1 MGTDQNVQYSMNC
14 PQCGSSAPAL
24 AGRCPVCGRKSPP
37 QATVATSLL
46 TPTPP
51 GQSDSEDTGLPA
63 PSDSD
68 ATYLAS
74 PGWTDRPSTP
84 AGPTTGM
91 PGGAGLTP
99 PPSTG
104 PLTVGQNFG
113 PRYHIIRLLGA
124 GGMGSVYQAWDQELE
139 VAVAVKVIR
148 PDVTSDPVMAQ
159 DLERRFKRE
168 LLLARQVTDKHVVR
182 IHDIGELN
190 GIKYITM
197 PYVQGADLATI
208 LKREGKLSVDRAL
221 SIARQVA
228 TGLIAAHDAG
238 VVHRDLKPANIMV
251 DESDQAVIMDFGIAR
266 STSGATAYAMTVGA
280 QVIGTVEY
288 MAPEQAKAEAV
299 DQRADIYAFGLI
311 LRDMLLGGRHA
322 GVTSGVTE
330 LMGRMQQP
338 PPGLR
343 TIDPAISEAI
353 DGLVTRC
360 LQPDPAARYQ
370 TASELVR
377 DIDRVAAGG
386 TPAPLRRTSSVLGSS
401 TARWGI
407 LAACLLV
414 ALGLG
419 AWLLRD
425 RWTRPLGAPQQ
436 TTTGPA
442 ITLAILPFRNAS
454 GDPTL
459 DSLGTS
465 LSQVL
470 STTLGQSSSVRT
482 VPPDRLHQ
490 VLRDLQIASTA
501 TLAPAQLASVA
512 DFTSA
517 RHVLW
522 GTVTRFGNAIRVD
535 ATLQDLDRG
544 ETIPLNA
551 VAQNE
556 SGLLAA
562 ISTLADSVREKLAR
576 GSASILEELKATSWK
591 PSTNSFEALRLY
603 NEGVGL
609 TQQGTHQAALTS
621 FQAATKED
629 ANFALGF
636 SGLAQAYSTLGY
648 DDLAAQ
654 ASREAM
660 SLSAALP
667 PQEKHRI
674 AANHYKIVNDS
685 GKAIESYENLV
696 KASPA
701 DAMIRF
707 ELGGLYENSG
717 ALDQAKEHFSKVVE
731 LDPKFVEGLLAL
743 GRVEIKQGNP
753 QASLEHLDK
762 AVGLATQLE
771 NDEARANIQQARG
784 IAYMRLNRPNEAL
797 TRYKESLEIKQR
809 LGNKRGMA
817 ASYVQIGEVQKTLGN
832 PAEAEKSYRA
842 ALKLRREIGD
852 QAGLS
857 VTLMDLSTLL
867 DETFGRSKEAL
878 PLLQEALRIAQDT
891 RSSNLEAR
899 ALNNLGAVYLAQ
911 GQYSDAQTYFERALA
926 IREKAKSPQE
936 VADTLHNLADTFTKM
951 GRYGQAFDRY
961 NSALELRRTAGDKR
975 NAALASYGIGT
986 IFDYQGRYGAAVK
999 SKGEALQAFR
1009 DLKQRD
1015 IWLGE
1020 ILSGYGNS
1028 LNLSGRMGDAQ
1039 ASLDEALKLANELKN
1054 ANLVAQTLNF
1064 QADRLYYGGDAKGA
1078 SELGK
1083 QVLQAAQS
1091 ASDRSLTLLAQADM
1105 AIIASTV
1112 QPTRA
1117 LAVRL
1122 GELAQEADTRG
1133 LKSLSVE
1140 CLLQR
1145 ADTLIKLGDTANGL
1159 REAEHALAR
1168 AEALGLS
1175 VPLAK
1180 AYYLK
1185 ASVLRAKG
1193 DGAARRDYAKALRLL
1208 EEVKGDGGNENVLK
1222 RADLA
1227 AMHAEAVKWSK
1238 AS

>member
-1 MGTDQNVQYSMNC
+1 MNC

-24 AGRCPVCGRKSPP
+24 AGRCPVCGRKSTP

-51 GQSDSEDTGLPA
+51 GPSDSEDTRLAA

-68 ATYLAS
+68 ATHLAA
-74 PGWTDRPSTP
+74 PGQTVRPSAP
-84 AGPTTGM
+84 DNPTGI
-91 PGGAGLTP
+91 PGGAGRTP

-113 PRYHIIRLLGA
+113 SRYHIIRLLGV

-148 PDVTSDPVMAQ
+148 PDVAADPVMAQ

-182 IHDIGELN
+182 IHDIGEIE

-197 PYVQGADLATI
+197 PYIHGSDLATI
-208 LKREGKLSVDRAL
+208 LKREGRLPVDRAL

-251 DESDQAVIMDFGIAR
+251 DESDHAVIMDFGIAR
-266 STSGATAYAMTVGA
+266 STSGATAFAMTVGA

-288 MAPEQAKAEAV
+288 MAPEQAKAETV
-299 DQRADIYAFGLI
+299 DQRADLYAFGLI

-322 GVTSGVTE
+322 GVTPGVTE

-343 TIDPAISEAI
+343 SIDPTIPDAIEA
-353 DGLVTRC
+353 LVTRC

-386 TPAPLRRTSSVLGSS
+386 TLAIAPVRGGWRSTLLSRGPAVPLIGAAALVLMLGALGFALKDRFGAAKTGTSTVSSPAPVLS
-401 TARWGI
+401 
-407 LAACLLV
+407 LAV
-414 ALGLG
+414 
-419 AWLLRD
+419 
-425 RWTRPLGAPQQ
+425 
-436 TTTGPA
+436 
-442 ITLAILPFRNAS
+442 LPFRNAS

-459 DSLGTS
+459 DSLGPS
-465 LSQVL
+465 VSQVL

-490 VLRDLQIASTA
+490 VLSDLKIASTA

-517 RHVLW
+517 RHLLW

-556 SGLLAA
+556 SGLLTA
-562 ISTLADSVREKLAR
+562 ISTLADSVRENLAR
-576 GSASILEELKATSWK
+576 GSADVLAELKSTSWK
-591 PSTNSFEALRLY
+591 PSTNSFEALRSY
-603 NEGVGL
+603 NEGVRL
-609 TQQGTHQAALTS
+609 TQQGTHQAALRS

-629 ANFALGF
+629 SNFALGF
-636 SGLAQAYSTLGY
+636 SGLAQAYSTLGF
-648 DDLAAQ
+648 DDEAAQ
-654 ASREAM
+654 ASRRAM
-660 SLSAALP
+660 SLSDALP

-674 AANHYKIVNDS
+674 AANHYRIANNTD
-685 GKAIESYENLV
+685 KAIESYENLV

-701 DAMIRF
+701 DTMIRF
-707 ELGGLYENSG
+707 ELGGLYEDSG
-717 ALDQAKEHFSKVVE
+717 ALDQAREQFAKVVE
-731 LDPKFVEGLLAL
+731 LDPKFVGGLLAL
-743 GRVEIKQGNP
+743 GRVEIRRGNP

-762 AVGLATQLE
+762 ATTLATQLD
-771 NDEARANIQQARG
+771 NDEARANILHASG
-784 IAYMRLNRPNEAL
+784 IAYMQLNRPKEAL
-797 TRYKESLEIKQR
+797 RRYEESLAIKQR

-817 ASYVQIGEVQKTLGN
+817 VSYVQIGEVQKTLGN
-832 PAEAEKSYRA
+832 PAQAEKSYNA
-842 ALKLRREIGD
+842 ALKLEREIGD
-852 QAGLS
+852 KALQSL
-857 VTLMDLSTLL
+857 TLL
-867 DETFGRSKEAL
+867 DLSSLLDEAFGRAKEAL
-878 PLLQEALRIAQDT
+878 PLLQEALTITRDT
-891 RSSNLEAR
+891 NDRNLEAR
-899 ALNNLGAVYLAQ
+899 ALNNIGVFYVSQ
-911 GQYSDAQTYFERALA
+911 GQYSDAQTYFEQALA
-926 IREKAKSPQE
+926 IREKTKAPRE
-936 VADTLHNLADTFTKM
+936 AADTLHNLGDALTRM
-951 GRYGQAFDRY
+951 GRYDQALQRY
-961 NSALELRRTAGDKR
+961 NIVLDVRRKAGDRR

-986 IFDYQGRYGAAVK
+986 IFDYQGRYGSAVK

-1009 DLKQRD
+1009 DLNQRD

-1028 LNLSGRMGDAQ
+1028 LNLSGRSADAQ
-1039 ASLDEALKLANELKN
+1039 APLDEALKLATELKN
-1054 ANLVAQTLNF
+1054 ANLVAQTRRF
-1064 QADRLYYGGDAKGA
+1064 QVERLYYGGDIKGA
-1078 SELGK
+1078 SELTK
-1083 QVLQAAQS
+1083 QAAQIAQG
-1091 ASDRSLTLLAQADM
+1091 ASDRSLTLLAQADLAM
-1105 AIIASTV
+1105 IASAV
-1112 QPTRA
+1112 GPTKA
-1117 LAVRL
+1117 LATKL
-1122 GELAQEADTRG
+1122 GDLAQEADTRG

-1140 CLLQR
+1140 CSVQR
-1145 ADTLIKLGDTANGL
+1145 ADTLIRLGDSANGL
-1159 REAEHALAR
+1159 RETERALAK
-1168 AEALGLS
+1168 AEALGLR

-1180 AYYLK
+1180 AHYLK

-1193 DGAARRDYAKALRLL
+1193 DPAARRDYAAALRLL
-1208 EEVKGDGGNENVLK
+1208 EEVKNDGGNENVLK

-1227 AMHAEAVKWSK
+1227 AMHAESVKWSR
-1238 AS
+1238 